1 MGLPERKKVVSGFA
15 CLAVL
20 LAAASLPGHVVAG
33 PAEDYAA
40 GLAAYR
46 SGDIV
51 ASMAMLKRAADAGS
65 APAQALYGDIL
76 DRAELNDEAMRYL
89 RMAADQ
95 GNADGQYGLAVM
107 YLGGEGVAKNPAEA
121 MRWLQMAAA
130 QNHALAINALVQA
143 CISNDP
149 ICDPATRTSAET
161 RALIFRAAESG
172 YLPAI
177 DALAKAFH
185 TGAFGVAVN
194 AADATTWAA
203 KPRTKP

>member
-76 DRAELNDEAMRYL
+76 DRAELNDEAMRWL
-89 RMAADQ
+89 R
-95 GNADGQYGLAVM
+95 
-107 YLGGEGVAKNPAEA
+107 
-121 MRWLQMAAA
+121 MAAA

-203 KPRTKP
+203 KAAAVRGERAGGTPRTKP